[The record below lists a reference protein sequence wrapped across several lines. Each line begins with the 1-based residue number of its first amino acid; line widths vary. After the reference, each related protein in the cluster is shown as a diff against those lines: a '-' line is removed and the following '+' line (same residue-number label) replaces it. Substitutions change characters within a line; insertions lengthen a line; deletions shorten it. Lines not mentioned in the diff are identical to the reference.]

1 MHFRGFT
8 IDQAAAIRDAVDA
21 AHGLAYDGCHKMY
34 ILDAVDETDS
44 MRRLGYSHVVEIADI
59 GPAAAVDQLEAWTRH
74 SFETAKCGLAFITR
88 VGDFSQFAEEN
99 EAYSD
104 VVGQSEF
111 DVAYGDEYDDELDE
125 D

>member
-8 IDQAAAIRDAVDA
+8 IDQAAAIRDAVDT

-34 ILDAVDETDS
+34 ILDAVDETEN
-44 MRRLGYSHVVEIADI
+44 MRRYGYPHVVEIADI
-59 GPAAAVDQLEAWTRH
+59 GPDAAVEQLEAWTRH
-74 SFETAKCGLAFITR
+74 SFETAECGLAFITR
-88 VGDFSQFAEEN
+88 VADDSLFDDIN
-99 EAYSD
+99 DAYTA

-111 DVAYGDEYDDELDE
+111 DVAYGDEHDE